1 MNRWGLRIL
10 GLLMLLIFLLLMI
23 NLQKQLTEIARQRGV
38 QTTPSPPQSP

>member
-10 GLLMLLIFLLLMI
+10 GLLMLLVFVLLML

-38 QTTPSPPQSP
+38 QTTPSPAQSP